1 MSIIAVTGST
11 GSQGGSVARALLQ
24 SGKWKVRGITRNTAS
39 KSAQALA
46 AAGAEMVQADLDDV
60 NGLSK
65 AFEVWLPPIQRKSRR
80 QH

>member
-1 MSIIAVTGST
+1 MNTIAVTGST

-24 SGKWKVRGITRNTAS
+24 SGKWRVRGITRNTAS

-60 NGLSK
+60 HGLSK
-65 AFEVWLPPIQRKSRR
+65 AFEVGIFPNPCKHGQ
-80 QH
+80 QF